1 MTAATETVC
10 EIALE
15 SPAAI
20 GVFEQFGINYCCG
33 GREPLAE
40 ACAANGLDVEIVL
53 AGLNTASQ
61 HQDSADRNWAEEPLA
76 ALIEH
81 IVATH
86 HAFCKAEL
94 PRLSGLAAQ
103 VVNQHG
109 GSNPELPQIQ
119 SKLAQLAKELA
130 EHLAE
135 EEVSVFPMI
144 VKLEQEKSDCKPG
157 KDEFSVSVGNPLSF
171 LTREHY

>member
-1 MTAATETVC
+1 MTAATETVR

-94 PRLSGLAAQ
+94 PRLSGLAAR

-130 EHLAE
+130 VHLAE

-144 VKLEQEKSDCKPG
+144 EAGTGEKRLQARQGRILRLGRKS
-157 KDEFSVSVGNPLSF
+157 PLIPD
-171 LTREHY
+171 